1 MYRKKD
7 SILTPKCLRMYKI
20 LYTSEAKSAI
30 DKLHP
35 QKKNQIK
42 DAIERIAENP
52 EMGKHLTHELKG
64 LSSYRSGDYRIIYR
78 VRRVEILIIILAI
91 GHRKDIYKSVSRKL
105 R

>member
-1 MYRKKD
+1 
-7 SILTPKCLRMYKI
+7 MYKI
-20 LYTSEAKSAI
+20 LYTSEAKTAI

-35 QKKNQIK
+35 RKKHQIK

-52 EMGKHLTHELKG
+52 EIGKHLTHELKG

-78 VRRVEILIIILAI
+78 VRHAEILVIILAI
-91 GHRKDIYKSVSRKL
+91 GNRKDIYKEASRKF